1 MIKER
6 KLIHMELINLVLIEK
21 IGRLLAYA
29 VSEKKY
35 NRYEL
40 IQKWLAS
47 DTYEEVINFSVHLCS
62 QSKTYILAAFENEVK
77 DDMPCIDDDSPLYE
91 DDLYWFG
98 YTAAYWFFTD
108 GTTGEDLL
116 KKINVNKMLDE
127 YETLHTLS
135 IKHAIDK
142 IREDDLL

>member
-1 MIKER
+1 
-6 KLIHMELINLVLIEK
+6 MELINLALIEK
-21 IGRLLAYA
+21 NRQITRICCFR
-29 VSEKKY
+29 KKY

-62 QSKTYILAAFENEVK
+62 QLKTYILEAFENEVK
-77 DDMPCIDDDSPLYE
+77 DDMPCIDDDSPLYD

-108 GTTGEDLL
+108 GTTGKDLL

>member
-6 KLIHMELINLVLIEK
+6 KLMHMELINLALIEK
-21 IGRLLAYA
+21 IGKLLAYA

-62 QSKTYILAAFENEVK
+62 QSKTYILAAFENEIK
-77 DDMPCIDDDSPLYE
+77 DDLPHIDDDSSLYE
-91 DDLYWFG
+91 EDLYWFG

-108 GTTGEDLL
+108 GTTGKDLL

>member
-1 MIKER
+1 
-6 KLIHMELINLVLIEK
+6 MELINLVLIEK

>member
-1 MIKER
+1 M
-6 KLIHMELINLVLIEK
+6 HMELINLVLIEK
-21 IGRLLAYA
+21 IGKLLAYA

-47 DTYEEVINFSVHLCS
+47 DTYEEVLNFSVHLCS
-62 QSKTYILAAFENEVK
+62 QSKTYILAAFEKEIK
-77 DDMPCIDDDSPLYE
+77 DDLPHIDDDSPLYE

-108 GTTGEDLL
+108 GTTGKDLL

-127 YETLHTLS
+127 YEILHTLS

>member
-1 MIKER
+1 
-6 KLIHMELINLVLIEK
+6 MELINLALIEK
-21 IGRLLAYA
+21 IGKLLAYA

-47 DTYEEVINFSVHLCS
+47 DTYEEVINFSIHLCS
-62 QSKTYILAAFENEVK
+62 QSKTYILTAFEQEIKN
-77 DDMPCIDDDSPLYE
+77 DLPHIDDDSPLYE
-91 DDLYWFG
+91 NDLYWFG

-108 GTTGEDLL
+108 GTTGKDLL
-116 KKINVNKMLDE
+116 AKIDVKKMLDE

-135 IKHAIDK
+135 IKHAIAK
-142 IREDDLL
+142 IREDDSL